1 MARSVFDRVPVAAL
15 TLDVDSLA
23 DIGYP
28 LYRRLFDG
36 RSPPE
41 EFERKLAEARL
52 STPVEVYLSK
62 SLAVGLLAGV
72 SLWLV
77 GTFLGYLAFVV
88 ANVLSGPLIG
98 VSIQN
103 EGLLAFFA
111 NVRTP
116 LLVLTTGVVFGTLGF
131 AGGFG
136 ALLAYPYSV
145 SYNRRRQ
152 INMLLPDAVSYMYA
166 LSVGGM
172 NQLEVIQEMA
182 KADDTYGEVSRE
194 FRSIVQETEYF
205 DTDYRSA
212 IRKQANSSPSD
223 GLQAFLIDMLSII
236 NSGGDMTEFLEE
248 QKEKHMRTARQE
260 QEDVLETL
268 ELFAEMYLTISL
280 FPLLLIIVFVVMV
293 LLGELSTSLLFVAVY
308 GLIPITAV
316 LFLGLVA
323 TVTRDEFGTG
333 TISTEGENAWLEAET
348 ETGVWN
354 RGLIEAFVGTY
365 RIFGRIAE
373 RERIYDVVQVAKRP
387 HHFFRDNPLYT
398 LAVTVP
404 ATIALVGGLLATNAV
419 PTTWNG
425 LVRQPI
431 WGTFVYLFAPLYVIA
446 LPLAVFHEWNVRSRT
461 AVLETLTDDLRKLAS
476 VNDTGMTL
484 LESIGTVGRTSSG
497 KLARELQGMY
507 DNVNYGMSLRESLVE
522 FNNRYRIPRLARTV
536 KLISKS
542 QEASSQ
548 ITTVLRTAATA
559 SENQDDLDR
568 ERRSRTRM
576 QVAIIVMTFVAM
588 LGVLVILKTQF
599 IDVMA
604 GLTDGSGR
612 GSLGFGGAVDT
623 GQLSLL
629 FFHAISLQAVLTGIS
644 AGYLRNNSLL
654 AGAKYVVALSTVAL
668 VVWTVVS

>member
-1 MARSVFDRVPVAAL
+1 MARSVFDRVPATES

-41 EFERKLAEARL
+41 EFERRLAEARL

-77 GTFLGYLAFVV
+77 GTLVGYLAFVV
-88 ANVLSGPLIG
+88 ANVLSGPLLG
-98 VSIQN
+98 VSVQN
-103 EGLLAFFA
+103 EGLLALFA

-116 LLVLTTGVVFGTLGF
+116 LLVLGTGVVFGTLGF
-131 AGGFG
+131 AGGVG

-145 SYNRRRQ
+145 SYNRRRE

-172 NQLEVIQEMA
+172 NQLEVVEEMA

-212 IRKQANSSPSD
+212 IRKQANRSPSD

-293 LLGELSTSLLFVAVY
+293 LLGELSTTLLFVAVY

-323 TVTRDEFGTG
+323 TVTPEEFGTG
-333 TISTEGENAWLEAET
+333 TIATEGENAWLDAET
-348 ETGVWN
+348 ETGFWN
-354 RGLIEAFVGTY
+354 RGLIESFVGTY

-373 RERIYDVVQVAKRP
+373 RERRYDVVQVLKRP
-387 HHFFRDNPLYT
+387 HHFFRDDPLYT
-398 LAVTVP
+398 LAITVP
-404 ATIALVGGLLATNAV
+404 TTIALVGGLLATNAV

-425 LVRQPI
+425 LVQQPI

-461 AVLETLTDDLRKLAS
+461 AVVETLTDDLRKLAS

-497 KLARELQGMY
+497 KLAREFQGMY
-507 DNVNYGMSLRESLVE
+507 DNVNYGMSLNESLVE

-629 FFHAISLQAVLTGIS
+629 FFHAITLQAILTGIS
-644 AGYLRNNSLL
+644 AGYLRNNRLL